1 MATKTTV
8 NKNVLGAWIRLCQI
22 AGNNRNISTKFDKK
36 YSNDLIN
43 EIKKNVS
50 KRCKYPKRFKKRNG
64 KIFRL
69 KSIF

>member
-1 MATKTTV
+1 MIPIGAFRMATKTTV

-43 EIKKNVS
+43 EIKKTCVKKMQIS
-50 KRCKYPKRFKKRNG
+50 K
-64 KIFRL
+64 KI
-69 KSIF
+69 